1 MHTSRAWKSLAWA
14 VSGFVV
20 CKIGALLNVLAE
32 KVNGGFMPVFA
43 AECSEHSGAKIDYV
57 HACASG
63 ATHFVILTDWIQIPG
78 FMISPG
84 DVLILGGLLVMF
96 VMACATI
103 FSWANILRRSLVR
116 ISTR

>member
-1 MHTSRAWKSLAWA
+1 MNAWKSLAWA

-20 CKIGALLNVLAE
+20 CKIGVLLNVLAE

-57 HACASG
+57 HVCASV
-63 ATHFVILTDWIQIPG
+63 ATRFVVLTDWIQIPG

-84 DVLILGGLLVMF
+84 DVLILGGLLVTLIL
-96 VMACATI
+96 ACVTA
-103 FSWANILRRSLVR
+103 FKWAETLRRKV
-116 ISTR
+116 IAYHVQD